1 MADKAQSITLMIM
14 GKEYRILCEPEEQD
28 ELIQSALQLD
38 TQMRKLR
45 DSGKINGA
53 DRIAV
58 MTALNIAHELEV
70 LKNQYELLQQE
81 LNDCLNKLHQK
92 LDDVLNHDAL

>member
-14 GKEYRILCEPEEQD
+14 GKEYRILCDSEEQD

-38 TQMRKLR
+38 NQMRKLR

-58 MTALNIAHELEV
+58 MTALNIAHELQV
-70 LKNQYELLQQE
+70 LKNQHERVQQE
-81 LNDCLNKLHQK
+81 LDDCLSQLHQK
-92 LDDVLNHDAL
+92 LDDVLNHDAY

>member
-70 LKNQYELLQQE
+70 LKNQHELLQQK